1 MLYVAL
7 DVETTG
13 LDRTRDEIVE
23 VGLCRI
29 ENGAITARFSSLVRP
44 EGPIPLRVKRLT
56 GIDAAALREAPP
68 WREIAPSVAAF
79 IGDLP
84 VVGHC
89 VDFDAAFLERYL
101 GQPLA
106 HRLDTCE
113 LARLLLPQLPA
124 FSLQRVAAALA
135 IECPVHHRAL
145 PDAETTAQ
153 IFLALTRKIAELP
166 VAIFPRLIFFLEQ
179 AGSAWTAFFKKALR
193 EGSLAGRHPAACAPP
208 PPGETESSALPPEV
222 ATDAD
227 IFGTGGRLAAV
238 FPGYE
243 ERPQQKEMAAAVS
256 EAFNEGFYLLAE
268 AGTGTGKSLA
278 YLIPAARAALA
289 HGQRA
294 LISTHTVNLQE
305 QLLRK
310 DIPVVQQA
318 IGASFP
324 VALVK
329 GRQHYLCRRRWEQVL
344 EERALSP
351 DAARFYA
358 RVLVWL
364 TATTTGDFGELSLL
378 EAEKEALPRINATA
392 EGCFGRRCPWV
403 AHCFVNRA
411 RRQAEQAMVLI
422 TNHALLLTDAFG
434 GQAVLP
440 EYGPLVID
448 EAHHLEDVATECL
461 TRSISRHAID
471 EWLARLDTLLR
482 RAGKALLLLPAGERT
497 AGRIKTAV
505 EALQDA
511 AANLFLLLEE
521 IVRHEELPGP
531 GGGLPARL
539 LNTGSSHLIRDTE
552 ANTWYQKATAAFN
565 GLLAVCRELLRETA
579 NWEADWVEEF
589 GLALQEGQNLLDT
602 LTEIV
607 ASTSADRVAWVEGGY
622 SIGTRR
628 AVLKAAPV
636 SVAAALHQALF
647 THPRGIVLTSA
658 TLTVE
663 RRFDHYLQRVG
674 LDRVPSEKLRF
685 LQIDSPFAYREKA
698 ALCIV
703 RNLPLWQ
710 EVAAAEYLAAVAEA
724 LADLASA
731 AAGRTLVLFTASRI
745 LREVAVRLKARLEPE
760 EIVVL
765 AQGIDGG
772 RTRLTEEFR
781 EMPRAVL
788 CGTASFWEGVDL
800 PGGILRLVV
809 IVKLPFPPYE
819 APVLAARRALLAAQG
834 QDDFQALCL
843 PHAVL
848 RFKQGFGRLIRS
860 QQDEGVV
867 VVLDRRLLA
876 KSYGASFIRSL
887 PPIPVMAMSLAEASA
902 WLRTRFKNHT
912 TASHG

>member
-29 ENGAITARFSSLVRP
+29 ENGTITARFSSLVRP
-44 EGPIPLRVKRLT
+44 EGPISLRVKRLT
-56 GIDAAALREAPP
+56 GIDEAALREAPP
-68 WREIAPSVAAF
+68 WCEIAPSVAAF

-135 IECPVHHRAL
+135 VEYPTHHRAL

-153 IFLALTRKIAELP
+153 IFLALTQKISELP
-166 VAIFPRLIFFLEQ
+166 RSILPHLIFFLEQ

-193 EGSLAGRHPAACAPP
+193 EGSLTRRYPAAYVPP
-208 PPGETESSALPPEV
+208 PLEDTGSSVSLPEI
-222 ATDAD
+222 TSDAD

-243 ERPQQKEMAAAVS
+243 ERPQQKEMATAVS
-256 EAFNEGFYLLAE
+256 EAFDEGFYLLAE

-278 YLIPAARAALA
+278 YLIPATRAALA
-289 HGQRA
+289 SGRRA

-305 QLLRK
+305 QLHRK

-318 IGASFP
+318 LGVSFP

-344 EERALSP
+344 GEHALSP

-364 TATTTGDFGELSLL
+364 TATTTGDFGELSIF
-378 EAEKEALPRINATA
+378 ETEKEALPRINATA
-392 EGCFGRRCPWV
+392 EGCFGRRCPWAV
-403 AHCFVNRA
+403 QCFVNRA

-434 GQAVLP
+434 GQTVLP

-461 TRSISRHAID
+461 TRSISQYAVD
-471 EWLARLDTLLR
+471 EWLARLEMLLR
-482 RAGKALLLLPAGERT
+482 RAGKALFLLPAGERM
-497 AGRIKTAV
+497 AGRIKTTA

-511 AANLFLLLEE
+511 AANLFLLLGEMVGRE
-521 IVRHEELPGP
+521 NSPGP
-531 GGGLPARL
+531 GGGPPARL
-539 LNTGSSHLIRDTE
+539 LNTSSHHLILDTE
-552 ANTWYQKATAAFN
+552 ANVWYQKMSAALN
-565 GLLAVCRELLRETA
+565 DLLTLCRELLRETA
-579 NWEADWVEEF
+579 DWEVGWGEEF
-589 GLALQEGQNLLDT
+589 GLLLQEGQNLFDT

-607 ASTSADRVAWVEGGY
+607 TSTSADQVAWVEGSY
-622 SIGTRR
+622 INGTHR
-628 AVLKAAPV
+628 AWLKAAPV
-636 SVAAALHQALF
+636 SVAATLHQALF

-674 LDRVPSEKLRF
+674 LDRVPPERLRF
-685 LQIDSPFAYREKA
+685 LQIDSPFAYQKKA

-710 EVAAAEYLAAVAEA
+710 EVATEDYLGAVATA
-724 LADLASA
+724 LSELASA
-731 AAGRTLVLFTASRI
+731 VAGRTLVLFTANRI
-745 LREVAVRLKARLEPE
+745 LREVAARLKARLEPE

-772 RTRLTEEFR
+772 RARLTEEFR

-843 PHAVL
+843 PYAVL

-876 KSYGASFIRSL
+876 KSYGTSFLRSL
-887 PPIPVMAMSLAEASA
+887 PPVPVMAMSLAEASA
-902 WLRTRFKNHT
+902 WLRIRFKNHT
-912 TASHG
+912 SVSRG